1 MQLLAKQEYA
11 TWNDVISKIRTES
24 ETKHNS
30 FREPLPKCGYCFHSH
45 CCIHLK
51 SALGKGVTQKC
62 RKECRIA
69 QLVTQLARLMLG
81 VVVPF

>member
-30 FREPLPKCGYCFHSH
+30 FRTNCSRQAVL
-45 CCIHLK
+45 
-51 SALGKGVTQKC
+51 
-62 RKECRIA
+62 
-69 QLVTQLARLMLG
+69 
-81 VVVPF
+81 